1 MDVVTLGAAL
11 SIMKKMPDTAASSAA
26 AAEDAADRA
35 EAAAEQ
41 AEGAIEV
48 DDTLSVKGRA
58 ADAKKTGDEITNLN
72 KKSMRYRGRILDDG
86 RTSCAECTDIGY
98 YRFSS
103 ADVENITDY
112 PQADFT
118 GTGKQSGVLFVYPR
132 EEGASTVL
140 YQRIE
145 DYIGQTW
152 HRRSISAPWTTNIT
166 DDLGIK
172 TCVVISQKGVTDA
185 IQNLAYQNGMLN
197 NCIKQASGS
206 GGQRLTFALTA
217 NAGDTV
223 FYGVTGA
230 SADTIN
236 YINAYYITSGGTKT
250 AFDSNVQIGQEKN
263 YNLPVDIV
271 GVELY
276 LNATGSTSISGYAI
290 KDNTLIGEVLSN
302 EKLLV
307 DMNAMFA
314 TTKTNNGSA
323 IITGISP
330 IEHYV
335 KLEFSQKNLLNPVCT
350 QKLNFDGS
358 SSTGYTLV
366 SANVTMANI
375 VPLNGLNSVTISG
388 DLTGFSGGFFRYVFT
403 STFPEAGTTVLASG
417 AVRGS
422 TITVPTGAKYL
433 VWITGSQNITSI
445 SSEVMLNGGNSAE
458 SYVPYVSSFNLI
470 VADDS
475 SLTNSVTYSISNADE
490 PFYVKSRTP
499 QMYIRAVAS
508 ATITIK
514 QTWYLNPV
522 DVINIGNGIDSLTV
536 GRGQTKVKDKYLCIA
551 VGGNNLSESPE
562 GMKNIAVGFDN
573 MYQTSGS
580 RNTSIGYHALFRNT
594 TANDG
599 TAIGAEALDDNTSG
613 NNNTAC
619 GAYALQRNAKG
630 SNNTAVGFRALNGT
644 AQHNVFDANAEYNGN
659 TAIGVMAMENKGSG
673 NNNTAIGYQSMS
685 SQNNVNGCIALGYNA
700 QCEKDNQMMLGGS
713 NITEVIMCGN
723 KKINFNA
730 DGTVTWETLS

>member
-1 MDVVTLGAAL
+1 MAIKPLK
-11 SIMKKMPDTAASSAA
+11 SIKFPGLPDTYTVPQVDSALT
-26 AAEDAADRA
+26 
-35 EAAAEQ
+35 Q
-41 AEGAIEV
+41 SGQ
-48 DDTLSVKGRA
+48 A
-58 ADAKKTGDEITNLN
+58 ADAKKTGDEITDLN
-72 KKSMRYRGRILDDG
+72 KKSIQYRGRILDNG

-98 YRFSS
+98 YKFSS
-103 ADVENITDY
+103 EDVENITDY
-112 PQADFT
+112 PQTDFAK
-118 GTGKQSGVLFVYPR
+118 TGKQRGVLLVYPFK
-132 EEGASTVL
+132 EGASTIL

-145 DYIGQTW
+145 DRIGQTW
-152 HRRSISAPWTTNIT
+152 HRSGIHDQWKTNIT
-166 DDLGIK
+166 DDLGER
-172 TCVVISQKGVTDA
+172 TYVAISQKGVTGA
-185 IQNLAYQNGMLN
+185 IQNLAYQNGMLV
-197 NCIKQASGS
+197 NCVKTISGS
-206 GGQRLTFALTA
+206 GGQQLTFAFTA
-217 NAGDTV
+217 NAGDTI

-230 SADTIN
+230 SGDTIN
-236 YINAYYITSGGTKT
+236 YINAYYITQDGTKT
-250 AFDSNVQIGQEKN
+250 AFDSDVQIGQEKN

-276 LNATGSTSISGYAI
+276 LNATGSTSISGYVI
-290 KDNTLIGEVLSN
+290 KSDALVGRVLSN

-314 TTKTNNGSA
+314 TTQTNNGSA

-350 QKLNFDGS
+350 KKLNFGGS

-366 SANVTMANI
+366 SVNVAMANI

-388 DLTGFSGGFFRYVFT
+388 DLTGFVSGTFRYVFT
-403 STFPEAGTTVLASG
+403 STFPEAGITVLASG
-417 AVRGS
+417 AVNKES

-445 SSEVMLNGGNSAE
+445 SSEAMLNGGNSAE

-470 VADDS
+470 VADNN
-475 SLTNSVTYSISNADE
+475 SLTNSVTYSISNVDE
-490 PFYVKSRTP
+490 PFYVKSRSP
-499 QMYIRAVAS
+499 QMYIRVVAS
-508 ATITIK
+508 AIITIK

-522 DVINIGNGIDSLTV
+522 DVINIGNGIDSLTI

-551 VGGNNLSESPE
+551 VGGNNLSENTE
-562 GMKNIAVGFDN
+562 GMKNITVGFDN

-630 SNNTAVGFRALNGT
+630 SNNAVVGFRALNGT

-659 TAIGVMAMENKGSG
+659 TVVGVMAMENKGSG

-713 NITEVIMCGN
+713 NITEVVMCGN